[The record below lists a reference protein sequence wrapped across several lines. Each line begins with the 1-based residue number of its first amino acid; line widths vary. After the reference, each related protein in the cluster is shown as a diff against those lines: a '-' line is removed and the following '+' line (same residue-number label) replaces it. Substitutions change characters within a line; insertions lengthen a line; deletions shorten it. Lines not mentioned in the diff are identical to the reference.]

1 MAKKINPMDYIAPAD
16 WPGIEDFTYAVD
28 HSVELQNAHDAAAS
42 GTSGIGGEVD
52 YPPGGFFASNIQVP
66 RQQYVHGAWQSTV
79 FKQTIGESGVGQNV
93 FVTTEWAA
101 NDLHIH
107 LGRFWENLAF
117 ITDDPMAGGYAI
129 LDYGYRDQMRNIHS
143 TGLPISFTSLTKNGT
158 DKGNAGGHI
167 LDNLYL
173 TASPRGGLV
182 TTGGATDVVLTRST
196 FNNCGALGGPAAMEV
211 TGLAGWQME
220 TLKIFSCPGKIMH
233 STHASFNATLL
244 GSMIDWN
251 GGDGIGIDL
260 AGTMP
265 GEQGIRMVGNDLR
278 ILATTPGD
286 YTMVSI
292 SGSNPVR
299 LLHGFNKYWIDP
311 AIAAASTVNAITLN
325 GPSFSGSSGH
335 NDYLGFGPD
344 QRGNADKL
352 LGLQPFDL
360 LGRM

>member
-1 MAKKINPMDYIAPAD
+1 MDYIDPAK
-16 WPGIEDFTYAVD
+16 WPAIEAFSSTDD
-28 HSVELQNAHDAAAS
+28 HSIESQAAHDDAS
-42 GTSGIGGEVD
+42 GGRVVGGGVK
-52 YPPGGFFASNIQVP
+52 YPAGGFNLAGIQIP
-66 RQQYVHGAWQSTV
+66 RQQHVHGEWQSTIIDQV
-79 FKQTIGESGVGQNV
+79 LPACLGDEPQSV
-93 FVTTEWAA
+93 FVTTEWAT
-101 NDLHIH
+101 NDMHIR

-117 ITDDPMAGGYAI
+117 TTADPARGGYAI
-129 LDYGYRDQMRNIHS
+129 LDYGYRDRISNIHS

-173 TASPRGGLV
+173 TASPRGWLV
-182 TTGGATDVVLTRST
+182 TTGGVTDIVLTRST
-196 FNNCGALGGPAAMEV
+196 INNCGALGGPAALEV

-220 TLKIFSCPGKIMH
+220 TLKIFSCPGKIIH

-244 GSMIDWN
+244 GSMIDWD

-265 GEQGIRMVGNDLR
+265 GEQGLRMTGNDLR

-292 SGSNPVR
+292 SGVNPVR

-311 AIAAASTVNAITLN
+311 VVAAASTVNAIML
-325 GPSFSGSSGH
+325 SGSSYSGASGY
-335 NDYLGFGPD
+335 NDYIGFGPD

-352 LGLQPFDL
+352 LGPPGAMPL
-360 LGRM
+360 LMAGLP